1 MLWQRANK
9 GKKLTVCV
17 ERIAGLKVKQV
28 VLPAKEGSIRV
39 KRMLFM
45 KVKQLVLL
53 VKKLSGC
60 GMETN

>member
-17 ERIAGLKVKQV
+17 ERIAALKVKQV

-53 VKKLSGC
+53 VKK
-60 GMETN
+60 